1 MDESFKKILI
11 DNSLSRINELFN
23 NDDSGTKMAK
33 AFATVSVQA
42 TAIVLEEYEKLKSEA
57 QPFPK
62 NPQADL

>member
-11 DNSLSRINELFN
+11 DNSLSRINELFS

-57 QPFPK
+57 
-62 NPQADL
+62 

>member
-42 TAIVLEEYEKLKSEA
+42 TAIVIEEYEKLKSEA
-57 QPFPK
+57 
-62 NPQADL
+62 